1 MQLWGLHLLNLLK
14 LCHAQSPKALR
25 NKHQHVRGFTALTW
39 NWTRHHRK
47 ERNSRVTASTQ
58 YFPGVKETSIYQHMI
73 LSLSWVQTVQT
84 ATNCTW
90 EKESNKR
97 IDYRIPL
104 RRTRSWLLPGSQ
116 TNINYI
122 SYVFKCSTYYK
133 FLNRIIILIKTSC
146 ICSYRK
152 LAPVHFVSKAMKTY
166 HTYFYNNQLMSPC
179 IRGSHYIWISHRY
192 LSFHSWIRN
201 SISRDLSALTK
212 NPY

>member
-73 LSLSWVQTVQT
+73 LPVLGTNRT
-84 ATNCTW
+84 NCTNCTW

-97 IDYRIPL
+97 IEIFAIRRLNIAGCQVATGVLLRAEGLCDVTLSRMLNTYR
-104 RRTRSWLLPGSQ
+104 S
-116 TNINYI
+116 
-122 SYVFKCSTYYK
+122 FE
-133 FLNRIIILIKTSC
+133 
-146 ICSYRK
+146 
-152 LAPVHFVSKAMKTY
+152 APTAWH
-166 HTYFYNNQLMSPC
+166 
-179 IRGSHYIWISHRY
+179 
-192 LSFHSWIRN
+192 
-201 SISRDLSALTK
+201 
-212 NPY
+212 